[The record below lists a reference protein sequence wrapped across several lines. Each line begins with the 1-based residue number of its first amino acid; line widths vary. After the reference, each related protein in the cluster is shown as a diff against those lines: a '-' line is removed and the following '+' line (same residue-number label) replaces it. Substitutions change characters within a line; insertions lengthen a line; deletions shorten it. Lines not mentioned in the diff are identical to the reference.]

1 MAIRYDEHFQDK
13 ASDFGHI
20 RDSFYILM
28 TMNQYTMNPWIPLK
42 KEAEGLLRIA
52 LFSKDLRLHKE
63 SRRLQEVRRDLAAD
77 LRGRRKRGA
86 VPVYISTMWFLFS
99 LGISIQSAFGYVG
112 ENATAH
118 DLALGLMLAWM
129 PVLILCSIV
138 DRNPVAADDIRRKLN
153 KLVDKVRASLVDDSI
168 REDFINTFEHRP
180 EGDAMKHWV
189 TDIRNQCENMESF
202 FVAFAGQ
209 GRVRYHHGVA
219 HPILSDIES
228 IYIAKHGRD
237 WLRNE
242 REARY
247 NLVLG
252 MPSDE
257 GLLWFDFRELWQIAS
272 AVLIVGCTCL
282 GAFILSYFT
291 PTVGLG
297 CRSFGYTVFAS
308 ISFGLLICEG
318 FVWWLAS
325 NARTPHAIARI
336 RTRMV
341 SNTAYQGLESRSIGF
356 AKKVSL
362 VVHKVLKLIGKHVLR
377 GYLLLLSPFVKSDTL
392 ESQELRIQRMVK
404 RWQEYG
410 VQEWTDRCVLRP
422 GEIINTIWL
431 IYIVLAQTFGA
442 YETCKCMSSTHEY
455 GTDRGYMDFTQ
466 WAVTNSDWVKGYW
479 TGGTVL
485 ASGVMSIGMVY
496 IVAEWCLQSH
506 LSTEDY
512 DDAWKGLR
520 RTRRF
525 RRFTHPYRWVIG
537 ALITEGKWLW
547 YYLTKLFNPETNARS
562 DQRSLVWTKDI
573 TYHNNPTIVPPQRVG
588 DVEPSRGE
596 STPLLLPPTIH
607 EPPATH
613 FNNSIVDISPRNSS
627 EAVTLAPSINSLE
640 PPRARPVYW
649 REFTD
654 SSSGS

>member
-1 MAIRYDEHFQDK
+1 MTNFTECAARYLGNEDLVREWGYTGPVRGIPPNSSTQITERGCEALCGTGIDWYPWKQSSGTITTWVLPVIGMLLQAPFESNAVGRTVTAISRWVGSPMASLSYILWNIKVSGKCALMVDMAIRYDEHFQDK

-325 NARTPHAIARI
+325 NARTPHGIARI

-356 AKKVSL
+356 AKK
-362 VVHKVLKLIGKHVLR
+362 
-377 GYLLLLSPFVKSDTL
+377 
-392 ESQELRIQRMVK
+392 
-404 RWQEYG
+404 
-410 VQEWTDRCVLRP
+410 
-422 GEIINTIWL
+422 
-431 IYIVLAQTFGA
+431 
-442 YETCKCMSSTHEY
+442 
-455 GTDRGYMDFTQ
+455 
-466 WAVTNSDWVKGYW
+466 
-479 TGGTVL
+479 
-485 ASGVMSIGMVY
+485 
-496 IVAEWCLQSH
+496 
-506 LSTEDY
+506 
-512 DDAWKGLR
+512 
-520 RTRRF
+520 
-525 RRFTHPYRWVIG
+525 
-537 ALITEGKWLW
+537 
-547 YYLTKLFNPETNARS
+547 
-562 DQRSLVWTKDI
+562 
-573 TYHNNPTIVPPQRVG
+573 
-588 DVEPSRGE
+588 
-596 STPLLLPPTIH
+596 
-607 EPPATH
+607 
-613 FNNSIVDISPRNSS
+613 
-627 EAVTLAPSINSLE
+627 
-640 PPRARPVYW
+640 
-649 REFTD
+649 
-654 SSSGS
+654 